1 MHVRIALAAGN
12 QTRVRS
18 AAMNMG
24 IRLTIVLGLMTLAAP
39 PVSAQ
44 TASQTEPPEK
54 ARRYLDM
61 LRQRPQFGVV
71 FERFLDAWY
80 EDSTPEELGKHL
92 MAVTARPEATAG
104 DHLLLALF
112 ETRRGN
118 EADAVAA
125 FKKGLAMDPGNPL
138 AWQEL
143 ARLQVR
149 MLDFTQALDS
159 LDKALQQKPDKTLAV
174 EIEKQRGRVL
184 LRTGKPEDALTAWR
198 KLLEAHADDE
208 DLAEEVV
215 DVQLDEGLYTEAVAL
230 MKSLIDKT
238 KDAYTKVTRRMRL
251 ADIYLRAGMKAE
263 ALEQLSEVV
272 RQSGYDTWIESE
284 ALAQTDQIFRR
295 EDNLS
300 GLAGHLEKLATAE
313 DKRVAIKRQLARV
326 QAETGLKDQAFAT
339 YKDLLARTPGRRDL
353 REGYLDLLER
363 FGNFTEAIPQTK
375 LLLEQNP
382 GDKELHLRL
391 AAQQQQ
397 SGDTKAASA
406 SLDAYLTMPGVAEYD
421 HLRVAMLLE
430 NWGRKDDAKAA
441 FEKLIAAF
449 PQSTSAREA
458 QAHFLHRTGSR
469 DQALAIWKELAAKG
483 DQEQVLAVSQAL
495 LARQEAKTAHEV
507 LMSRLGEFGKDPR
520 YLAPLLT
527 AAISVKEEKAAV
539 PLALDRVRFT
549 TDPGMLEDSIRQAV
563 QILESAQEV
572 PATIKSLQGQPAL
585 SIAERCLL
593 ATLFEESGEKEASER
608 TLREANAEHALLA
621 QTRLVG
627 LIESRQDW
635 PRAAQELEKLIA
647 MPEGRT
653 SQHLQR
659 LVDLKDRSGE
669 PEAALKVAQ
678 EWKTLSPGAV
688 QPWLTEAALLT
699 QLNKPQDSIK
709 ILRAASRKF
718 EDDDNVAAALA
729 NAYTDAGQFGD
740 AERIFLTLVE
750 KAESLDDKIRW
761 VAALAQAA
769 QSRNAIKDV
778 TENFQERQ
786 RRNRE
791 DATPWLALAEI
802 ARVTSN
808 DAERRRCLLEASRLR
823 PKDIDLLHQIAR
835 VEEDSGNFKQAM
847 QTLEK
852 AAALDTGWRTKQAIA
867 MTQLRSGDEETGFRL
882 LGDLMGGS
890 EIDPKDALR
899 LAEAMMARQHWD
911 KAVAFLAPLVA
922 KHPADYRLRYV
933 KAIAQYQSTDASGA
947 ITELLQVAAA
957 KDEVEDV
964 LKRAVPSLQS
974 SWEKSYYGNL
984 DKTSPPGTSNV
995 YRTLRASY
1003 EATQYRQRYQRSGT
1017 ALSSGVKVPKDVAT
1031 ARYYA
1036 LANLI
1041 LIHADAETAERER
1054 IATALEAS
1062 GTGQVKVLLSFEPNE
1077 EASWNVTVTEEA
1089 LAANPSDT
1097 LLQMLGVDFNGEG
1110 GRGSRTLPIEQ
1121 CRTAFELLKEKY
1133 PLPAFRAAVAAVR
1146 SEPDAGLPMLEK
1158 ALADMEH
1165 AKDVNA
1171 SLTSELARMLGGG
1184 QNSSRTEQQRID
1196 VPEPIRKKLRAAM
1209 VRNFT
1214 SQPPAKPGSFDY
1226 SILYSANACRAE
1238 GAWEDYITLWNHFMK
1253 TLRGADAATQKSM
1266 KAWSYRASPNSAL
1279 LRPLPFPTS
1288 DSLPGLF
1295 SMMMQFVDP
1304 FNPTSQ
1310 SYARPGPE
1318 DDYAAIVPLLD
1329 KVEDPSMRVA
1339 LAYKAG
1345 QSKRVEEELQARSGK
1360 DDATLD
1366 DLLLAASYAGTAGDH
1381 ERALKLLV
1389 RMQAFPMEG
1398 ARRAEVDAAIV
1409 HAVTSLKE
1417 RDKMAPFAEAGQ
1429 QAARRLRSAK
1439 LDGRQRDELAEA
1451 FSTLGLKEESEQWK
1465 RLAALAPT
1473 PTPQRGYSGG
1483 YSRQTSRTRVEKAL
1497 AKNDQAEAVKA
1508 LVAELR
1514 AIRSSYWDGNSG
1526 YAVQEGTTLMRR
1538 MTFPDAK
1545 AKLAAALDPGSGASL
1560 ARKEEYASLLE
1571 IAGEK
1576 DLARKTYEELV
1587 QKHPDSYVS
1596 RIRLL
1601 VLMAPTDPEKAVT
1614 LLETVPLKAFNPMLG
1629 YIIVELCNDGNM
1641 TTDVRAAVFNAMSS
1655 VLEKNA
1661 GDEATRR
1668 MRTDLDWV
1676 QELPALLARRTYG
1689 GGKTLP
1695 YLYDRDPYGD
1705 KRYNYVKEDSPELK
1719 VRRAAM
1725 DRLCKAMMLYPRLAP
1740 SGFSWHAGLVLH
1752 EGGNI
1757 EELTKLATDLVAK
1770 SRTYYSS
1777 GQTPTLLQPRRY
1789 SFYEE
1794 ITALWRP
1801 QPAEF
1806 LVWRAWKNGQAS
1818 TIESEILP
1826 AVQQS
1831 MDRNELALLKTRV
1844 RVWTC
1849 EPQDFS
1855 GAAETFLRT
1864 TMSGSS
1870 GSGYRHLEHAVWLVD
1885 RWEERKI
1892 GGPVLDKAMTSVM
1905 KNTSNYN
1912 EGSYLQLYLEA
1923 RAKLAP
1929 EADTAAFVREIL
1941 AASLG
1946 SQQNR
1951 WQERMSAFVSTRYGR
1966 GGSYNDRDA
1975 YNVGTM
1981 LSSLAERPKT
1991 KAAALQGAILTGLI
2005 NHGDWVR
2012 NTLAQ
2017 YINEVGEDASLSMAF
2032 LQEAGFF
2039 NEAATIRVLNEQ
2051 QIVHNIF
2058 SAVRGKSEV
2067 RKAMNEALKAK
2078 PRSFGVELAEV
2089 MLQQDVDAAFTEF
2102 IKRRSADLAT
2112 IPADRVPGLAS
2123 LIRLNVPATKN
2134 IATLDPVMKE
2144 ALKPIFAGELAEQ
2157 KGLLDKWMTAKKLQ
2171 ELQLDDEKYE
2181 QELVKRF
2188 IELSTSDRKKA
2199 IEFFNHAC
2207 KLMEAKQAT
2216 MDWNTYT
2223 ASNGWTLRSEML
2235 SRAIKES
2242 AKLRMLALSMQLFHE
2257 DVSGNL
2263 TMHGW
2268 SHDCKWG
2275 QALHDAWKQG
2285 GGAINTGSSA
2295 QAMLTALQKEL
2306 GDTPHTLLPLAF
2318 YDFYNRLPLSQ
2329 RIPTLQWA
2337 EKAANDPAM
2346 TALSALAKELAL
2358 AGRFFLATEPGARGN
2373 ADMQKA
2379 LADLGGVDAVW
2390 KHEIARLSDEK
2401 LHPRARLA
2409 LTHHLCYR
2417 APEILPTEIAVVAGQ
2432 LSLEAQQKLECMHGY
2447 QYGWLLKAWCRLPV
2461 DDAWKNLAQAHWAA
2475 WQKRN
2480 ALQTPG
2486 QNPVYEPHD
2495 WPILNV
2501 LRMAAHAGNEK
2512 WLGEMRLSF
2521 LEQLRDDPSF
2531 LAVLA
2536 SEGRVKDA
2544 VEWTHAF
2551 ASSIMYPYEKSLVWN
2566 AAVAQ
2571 AVTQLPSVQADSGAV
2586 FLCEVML
2593 SNLPDPPKPDQAAIP
2608 NYMDRRKRM
2617 LALAKRMKDITFTNS
2632 DTKRSCLEEFGQQY
2646 YCYEPLAADF
2656 DEAATKVD
2664 IAALA
2669 KSQNFQESFRRLK
2682 PLVASLGR
2690 KIWSGDT
2697 KAAIEAYDRTLVTD
2711 STQHEYYRKAVARNC
2726 VWDALWAV
2734 PHKWSSQQKPDRT
2747 AMLAFVD
2754 HILTKT
2760 PDELYSDH
2768 VSDAVGLKLL
2778 IHHLEGHPEAIA
2790 AWRKTLTVD
2799 RAQKLNAVLSDHF
2812 RVWAYLDTMNQDAKL
2827 RSKPEDRAALVGAL
2841 LKDEW
2846 IAPRYPDSGTNVA
2859 NLISTLTKD
2868 KAFKPE
2874 EIPAV
2879 WKVLAESCPR
2889 KGRTA
2894 GEAADVLAQR
2904 GLTEEALAAFDLA
2917 ISQSTADYATSAAY
2931 ICRKAELLTQLKRD
2945 EEASSDLLALDE
2957 KKMGPGA
2964 KSQRA
2969 ALLKKLQG
2977 EAKPAQ

>member
-1 MHVRIALAAGN
+1 
-12 QTRVRS
+12 
-18 AAMNMG
+18 MG
-24 IRLTIVLGLMTLAAP
+24 IRLTLVLGLMMLAAA
-39 PVSAQ
+39 PVLAQ
-44 TASQTEPPEK
+44 TQAQTEPPEK

-61 LRQRPQFGVV
+61 LRKRPQFGVV

-80 EDSTPEELGKHL
+80 EASTPDELGKHL
-92 MAVTARPEATAG
+92 IAVAAKPEAKAG

-118 EADAVAA
+118 EADAVTA
-125 FKKGLAMDPGNPL
+125 FKKGLAADPGNPP

-313 DKRVAIKRQLARV
+313 DKRVAIKRHLARV

-391 AAQQQQ
+391 AAQQQH

-406 SLDAYLTMPGVAEYD
+406 SLDAYLAMPGATEYD
-421 HLRVAMLLE
+421 HLRVAMQLE
-430 NWGRKDDAKAA
+430 NWGRKDDAKTA
-441 FEKLIAAF
+441 FEKLIVTF

-469 DQALAIWKELAAKG
+469 EQALAIWKELAAKG

-495 LARQEAKTAHEV
+495 LARQEAKAAHEV

-539 PLALDRVRFT
+539 PLALDRVRLT
-549 TDPGMLEDSIRQAV
+549 IDPGMLEDSIRQAV
-563 QILESAQEV
+563 QILENAQQV
-572 PATIKSLQGQPAL
+572 PTTIKSLQGQPAL

-593 ATLFEESGEKEASER
+593 ATLFEESGEKETSER
-608 TLREANAEHALLA
+608 TLREASAEHALLA

-647 MPEGRT
+647 LPEGRN

-669 PEAALKVAQ
+669 PEAALKVAL
-678 EWKTLSPGAV
+678 EWKTLSPGAL

-699 QLNKPQDSIK
+699 QLNKPQESIK

-729 NAYTDAGQFGD
+729 NAYADAGQFGD
-740 AERIFLTLVE
+740 AERIFLRLVE

-778 TENFQERQ
+778 TANFQERQ

-802 ARVTSN
+802 ARVTNN
-808 DAERRRCLLEASRLR
+808 DAERRRCLVEASRLR

-835 VEEDSGNFKQAM
+835 VEEDTGNFKQAM

-890 EIDPKDALR
+890 AIDPKDALR

-911 KAVAFLAPLVA
+911 KAVAFLTPLVA

-947 ITELLQVAAA
+947 ITEFLQVAAA
-957 KDEVEDV
+957 KEEVEEV
-964 LKRAVPSLQS
+964 LKKALPSLQS

-984 DKTSPPGTSNV
+984 DKTSPPGTSDI
-995 YRTLRASY
+995 YRTLRAMY
-1003 EATQYRQRYQRSGT
+1003 EATQYRQRYQRSST
-1017 ALSSGVKVPKDVAT
+1017 ALSSGVKVPKDVST
-1031 ARYYA
+1031 ARRYA

-1041 LIHADAETAERER
+1041 QLHADADTAERTR
-1054 IATALEAS
+1054 IATSLEAS
-1062 GTGQVKVLLSFEPNE
+1062 GTGQVKVLLAFEPNE
-1077 EASWNVTVTEEA
+1077 QASWNVTVVEEA
-1089 LAANPSDT
+1089 LEANPSDP
-1097 LLQMLGVDFNGEG
+1097 LLQMFGVEFNGG
-1110 GRGSRTLPIEQ
+1110 SGSGSRTLPIEQ
-1121 CRTAFELLKEKY
+1121 CRAAFDVLKEKY
-1133 PLPAFRAAVAAVR
+1133 PLPAFRAAVAAVK
-1146 SEPDAGLPMLEK
+1146 SDTDVGLPMLEK
-1158 ALADMEH
+1158 ALADMEN
-1165 AKDVNA
+1165 AKDINA

-1184 QNSSRTEQQRID
+1184 QNSSRVEQQRID
-1196 VPEPIRKKLRAAM
+1196 LPDPLRKKLRAAM

-1214 SQPPAKPGSFDY
+1214 TQPPAKPGSFDY

-1253 TLRGADAATQKSM
+1253 TLREADVATQKSM
-1266 KAWSYRASPNSAL
+1266 KAWSYRSSSQNSAL

-1304 FNPTSQ
+1304 FNPGSQ
-1310 SYARPGPE
+1310 NYARPGPE

-1329 KVEDPSMRVA
+1329 KVEDPSMRIA
-1339 LAYKAG
+1339 LAYKAS
-1345 QSKRVEEELQARSGK
+1345 QSKRVEEELQARSGR
-1360 DDATLD
+1360 DDVTLD

-1389 RMQAFPMEG
+1389 RMQAFPMDG

-1409 HAVTSLKE
+1409 HAVTNLKE
-1417 RDKMAPFAEAGQ
+1417 KEKMAPFAEAGQ

-1439 LDGRQRDELAEA
+1439 LDARQRDELAEA
-1451 FSTLGLKEESEQWK
+1451 FATLGLKEESEQWK

-1473 PTPQRGYSGG
+1473 PQPQRGSSGG

-1497 AKNDQAEAVKA
+1497 AKNDPAEAIKA
-1508 LVAELR
+1508 VVAELR
-1514 AIRSSYWDGNSG
+1514 TIRSSYWDGNSG
-1526 YAVQEGTTLMRR
+1526 YAVQEGATLMRR
-1538 MTFPDAK
+1538 LNFPDAK
-1545 AKLAAALDPGSGASL
+1545 TKLVAALNPGLGAAL
-1560 ARKEEYASLLE
+1560 ARQEEYASLLE

-1576 DLARKTYEELV
+1576 VLARQVYEDLV
-1587 QKHPDSYVS
+1587 QKHPDSYIS

-1601 VLMAPTDPEKAVT
+1601 VLMAPTDPQKAIT
-1614 LLETVPLKAFNPMLG
+1614 LLETVPLKAFNQALG
-1629 YIIVELCNDGNM
+1629 YIIVELSNDSNM
-1641 TTDVRAAVFNAMSS
+1641 TTDVRAALFNAMSA
-1655 VLEKNA
+1655 VLEKHA
-1661 GDEATRR
+1661 GDEAARR

-1676 QELPALLARRTYG
+1676 QELPAMLARRTYG
-1689 GGKTLP
+1689 GGKSLP
-1695 YLYDRDPYGD
+1695 YLYDRDPYDD
-1705 KRYNYVKEDSPELK
+1705 KRYNYVKPDAPELK

-1740 SGFSWHAGLVLH
+1740 SAFAWHAGLVLH
-1752 EGGNI
+1752 EGGNV
-1757 EELTKLATDLVAK
+1757 EELAALATELVAK
-1770 SRTYYSS
+1770 SKAFYSS
-1777 GQTPTLLQPRRY
+1777 GQMPTPLQPRRY
-1789 SFYEE
+1789 SAYEE

-1831 MDRNELALLKTRV
+1831 MDRSEFALLKTRV
-1844 RVWTC
+1844 RVWTS

-1855 GAAETFLRT
+1855 DSAETFLRT
-1864 TMSGSS
+1864 ATAGSS
-1870 GSGYRHLEHAVWLVD
+1870 GSGYRQLEHAVWLVD
-1885 RWEERKI
+1885 RWDERKLR
-1892 GGPVLDKAMTSVM
+1892 GPVLDKPMISLMKGTS
-1905 KNTSNYN
+1905 SYN
-1912 EGSYLQLYLEA
+1912 EGSYFQLYLET

-1929 EADTAAFVREIL
+1929 EADTAAFIQQVI
-1941 AASLG
+1941 ATYLG
-1946 SQQNR
+1946 SHQNR
-1951 WQERMSAFVSTRYGR
+1951 WPERMSAFVSTRYGR
-1966 GGSYNDRDA
+1966 GGSFNDRDA

-1981 LSSLAERPKT
+1981 LSTLAERPKT
-1991 KAAALQGAILTGLI
+1991 KAAALQGAIITGLI
-2005 NHGDWVR
+2005 NHGEWMR
-2012 NTLAQ
+2012 NTIAQ
-2017 YINEVGEDASLSMAF
+2017 NINEVGEDAGLSMAF

-2039 NEAATIRVLNEQ
+2039 NEATTIRVLNEQ
-2051 QIVHNIF
+2051 NIVHNIF
-2058 SAVRGKSEV
+2058 SVVRGKPEV
-2067 RKAMNEALKAK
+2067 RKAMGEALKSK
-2078 PRSFGVELAEV
+2078 PRTFGVDLTEV
-2089 MLQQDVDAAFTEF
+2089 MLQQNVDAALTEF
-2102 IKRRSADLAT
+2102 IKRRSFDLAT

-2123 LIRLNVPATKN
+2123 LIRLNVSATAKN
-2134 IATLDPVMKE
+2134 MATLDPVMKE

-2157 KGLLDKWMTAKKLQ
+2157 KGLLEKWMTAKKMQ
-2171 ELQLDDEKYE
+2171 ELQIDDEKYE
-2181 QELVKRF
+2181 QELVKKF

-2199 IEFFNHAC
+2199 GEFFNHAC

-2216 MDWNTYT
+2216 EDWNNYT

-2242 AKLRMLALSMQLFHE
+2242 PKLRMLGLSMQLFHE

-2285 GGAINTGSSA
+2285 GGAINTGSSS
-2295 QAMLTALQKEL
+2295 QAMLTALQEEL

-2318 YDFYNRLPLSQ
+2318 YDFYTRLPLTQ

-2337 EKAANDPAM
+2337 EKAASDPAM

-2358 AGRFFLATEPGARGN
+2358 AGRFFLATDPGARGN

-2379 LADLGGVDAVW
+2379 LAELGGVHAVW
-2390 KHEIARLSDEK
+2390 QHEIARLRDEK

-2417 APEILPTEIAVVAGQ
+2417 APESIPVEVAAVAGQ
-2432 LSLEAQQKLECMHGY
+2432 LSLDAQQKLQCMHGY
-2447 QYGWLLKAWCRLPV
+2447 QYGWLLKAWCRLPA

-2480 ALQTPG
+2480 ALLTPG
-2486 QNPVYEPHD
+2486 ENPVYDPHD

-2521 LEQLRDDPSF
+2521 LDQLRDDPSF

-2551 ASSIMYPYEKSLVWN
+2551 ASSITYPYEKSLVWN
-2566 AAVAQ
+2566 AEVAQ
-2571 AVTQLPSVQADSGAV
+2571 AVTQLPTVQADADAV
-2586 FLCEVML
+2586 FLSEVIL
-2593 SNLPDPPKPDQAAIP
+2593 SNLPDPPKPDQASIP
-2608 NYMDRRKRM
+2608 NYTDRRKRM
-2617 LALAKRMKDITFTNS
+2617 LALTKRMKDITFTNPEV
-2632 DTKRSCLEEFGQQY
+2632 KRSCLEEFGQQY
-2646 YCYEPLAADF
+2646 YCYEPLSADF
-2656 DEAATKVD
+2656 DEAAAKVD

-2669 KSQNFQESFRRLK
+2669 KSQNSQESYRRLK
-2682 PLVASLGR
+2682 PMVASIGR
-2690 KIWSGDT
+2690 KLWSGDT
-2697 KAAIEAYDRTLVTD
+2697 KAAIEAYDRALVTD

-2734 PHKWSSQQKPDRT
+2734 PYQWSSQQKPDRT

-2760 PDELYSDH
+2760 PDELYSEH

-2778 IHHLEGHPEAIA
+2778 IHHLEGHPEAIT

-2799 RAQKLNAVLSDHF
+2799 RAQKLNASLSDHF

-2846 IAPRYPDSGTNVA
+2846 IGPRYPESGTNVA

-2879 WKVLAESCPR
+2879 WKILAEALPR

-2904 GLTEEALAAFDLA
+2904 GLTDEALAAFDLA
-2917 ISQSTADYATSAAY
+2917 ISQSTADYATSAAF
-2931 ICRKAELLTQLKRD
+2931 ICRKAELLAQLKRD

-2969 ALLKKLQG
+2969 ALLKRLQQPKEG
-2977 EAKPAQ
+2977 AVSQ